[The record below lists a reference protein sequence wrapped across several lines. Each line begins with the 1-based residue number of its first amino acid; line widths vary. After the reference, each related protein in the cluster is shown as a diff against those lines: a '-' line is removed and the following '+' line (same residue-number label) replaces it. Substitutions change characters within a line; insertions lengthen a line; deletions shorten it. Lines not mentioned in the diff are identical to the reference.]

1 MAKNI
6 TNTKSNTLI
15 SGTSGNDTLYNGTG
29 HSNRGGNKVTIN
41 GGEGNDYID
50 NWVGSNVSLVGGA
63 DNDDISNYKGEKAT
77 ISGGAGADFIWNG
90 SDSDETS
97 INGGNDDDGIYNYA
111 EEVTITGGKGNDRIY
126 LENDSSETLI
136 KYSSDDGNDTIRG
149 FNSTSTLSVSGSYST
164 QVSGYDVLV
173 KSGSSTITLKN
184 VYATADKV
192 NINGKTTALKRKTIQ
207 ITADNNDIRIYR
219 DSISVVGSSSYD
231 YIENYGDKVTI
242 NSGKGDDHVSNSD
255 GDNVIINTGAG
266 ADYIDNW
273 EDKVTITGGTGND
286 SIYLGYSAE
295 KNVINYSNGDGND
308 VIQGFSADSTLQ
320 IGGGSYS
327 TKKSGSDIIVTVGK
341 GKITLQ
347 GAASLSKLNIK
358 KTSGDSSSSGGDSS
372 SSTTKTVTNSTKSP
386 VTVSSSVKNII
397 SASRTKAVKITGN
410 SLANSIVGGSKNDI
424 LYGKAGNDTIRGG
437 KGSDK
442 IYGGAGNDYIY
453 GGDGNDT
460 LKGGKGND
468 KLWGND
474 DDNVFIYENGD
485 GKDTIYGFDDD
496 DMLKITGSFSAS
508 YNSSKKEIYFK
519 VGNTSNAITLKN
531 YDTSTFNV
539 NGSNYRISGS
549 KLVKR

>member
-29 HSNRGGNKVTIN
+29 HSNSGGNKVTIN
-41 GGEGNDYID
+41 GGAGDDYID

-63 DNDDISNYKGEKAT
+63 DNDDISNYRGEKAT

-97 INGGNDDDGIYNYA
+97 INGGNDDDGIYNHA

-136 KYSSDDGNDTIRG
+136 KHFSGDGNDTIRG

-184 VYATADKV
+184 VYVSADKI
-192 NINGKTTALKRKTIQ
+192 NINGKSTTLERKTIKL
-207 ITADNNDIRIYR
+207 TSDNNDVTIFR
-219 DSISVVGSSSYD
+219 DSISVLGSSSTD
-231 YIENYGDKVTI
+231 YINNYSDNVTI
-242 NSGKGDDHVSNSD
+242 NSGKGDDWVSNYE
-255 GDNVIINTGAG
+255 GEKIKMETGAG
-266 ADYIDNW
+266 ADNIYNHEDN
-273 EDKVTITGGTGND
+273 VTITGGTGND
-286 SIYLGYSAE
+286 TIYIGYDAE
-295 KNVINYSNGDGND
+295 KNVINYSSGDGND
-308 VIQGFSADSTLQ
+308 SIRGFNSTSTLN
-320 IGGGSYS
+320 IAGSYS

-358 KTSGDSSSSGGDSS
+358 KTSGDSSSSDGDSS

-386 VTVSSSVKNII
+386 VTVSSSIKNII
-397 SASRTKAVKITGN
+397 SASRTKSVKITGN